1 MKTNKINRQEIISKR
16 HITMVNKFND
26 ELMAFAKETGE
37 DAAELY
43 EDAFTSFTLAN
54 VRVEDGFLKYEYDG
68 REDKEDMVA
77 YDDEEDTYY
86 EIDGLDSIPDFIKF
100 WRSCLRR
107 AKKYWSMDSE
117 TLDKIQEGEIEDK
130 EEEE

>member
-16 HITMVNKFND
+16 HITMVKKFND

-54 VRVEDGFLKYEYDG
+54 VRVEDGYLKYEYDG

-77 YDDEEDTYY
+77 YDEEENTYY
-86 EIDGLDSIPDFIKF
+86 EIEGLDDIPDFIKF
-100 WRSCLRR
+100 WRSCLRK
-107 AKKYWSMDSE
+107 AKRYWSMDTE
-117 TLDKIQEGEIEDK
+117 TLDKIQEGEIEDT
-130 EEEE
+130 EMED

>member
-1 MKTNKINRQEIISKR
+1 MNTNKINRQEIISKR
-16 HITMVNKFND
+16 HITMVKKFND

-54 VRVEDGFLKYEYDG
+54 VRVEDGYLRYEYDG
-68 REDKEDMVA
+68 REDEENMVA
-77 YDDEEDTYY
+77 YDEEEDTYY
-86 EIDGLDSIPDFIKF
+86 EIEGLDDIPDFIKF

-107 AKKYWSMDSE
+107 AKKYWSMDCE

-130 EEEE
+130 EEE